1 MRKRQ
6 HLLPCFLLVA
16 AIVCFLCISPAYSE
30 FKRVNECELAR
41 TNASVTGQPVIL
53 NLCPA
58 SLDDAFE
65 CNPEDAFHAC
75 TPIPADGQSNTYDE
89 GRLYT
94 KKDEEENEWLKR
106 TQDFLDVYNPVYNPL
121 SPLTVEAGT
130 DSDGRY
136 APYGSTYI
144 RIGLGSQEVGLD
156 EMDILVTLGGEAAQ
170 AAGREQI
177 LGSLYLAGLRV
188 KTNGSSYVTM
198 YKVDGAMGIGVNV
211 DAAIDRIRLDTLS
224 WGDADGFTG
233 DTKIGDAGKAGYV
246 GLKNTDISGI
256 AVSGP
261 VAIDV
266 VTDDKGEHSLTKF
279 IHMGIGTQD
288 SQGHP
293 VNNLNVG
300 VASLGTTV
308 VIGDKK
314 DFSGNTG
321 VLGELYMKDLAM
333 NVNGY
338 LDIYNP
344 QDKVAATNLDF
355 GLTIPTLTLNTLSW
369 GDPDGFEGSPGAGGV
384 GLKNLAISNL
394 AIDGRAT
401 IGTETVQA
409 GDGMT
414 LLPVGTAFVHMGFS
428 NLDVSMDSL
437 NTDVALGNAK
447 DNLNQV
453 LGSVYLGGLKMRMD
467 GDLDIHTP
475 SASTQGIVLELDVN
489 FPKINLDALSWG
501 NDGGIGGMAVAELA
515 GKTSA
520 GFIGLSNLA
529 IADLQVA
536 GRVSIDVATIESP
549 VAFTSSD
556 LIKHY
561 QMGPTFVRIGL
572 GTGNSDILPSVGSG
586 ALFVGLR
593 TLKTDIILD
602 KEAKLIS
609 VDRGRL
615 GSVYIE
621 NMLIGINGAVYI
633 WAH

>member
-1 MRKRQ
+1 MKMWKKQ
-6 HLLPCFLLVA
+6 HPVPCFLLAA
-16 AIVCFLCISPAYSE
+16 AIVCFLFISPAFSE
-30 FKRVNECELAR
+30 FKKVSECELAR
-41 TNASVTGQPVIL
+41 TNASVTGQP
-53 NLCPA
+53 A
-58 SLDDAFE
+58 SIYCATNASWEEESTCNVENAF
-65 CNPEDAFHAC
+65 DAC
-75 TPIPADGQSNTYDE
+75 TSRLTE
-89 GRLYT
+89 GESIAKEDSLSSPDDQGER
-94 KKDEEENEWLKR
+94 DWLKK
-106 TQDFLDVYNPVYNPL
+106 TQDFEDVYYPVYEKF
-121 SPLTVEAGT
+121 SPISVEAGT
-130 DSDGRY
+130 DSYGLYY
-136 APYGSTYI
+136 APDGSTYI

-156 EMDILVTLGGEAAQ
+156 EMDINVTLGSEAAEATGQ
-170 AAGREQI
+170 TQI
-177 LGSLYLAGLRV
+177 LGSLYIGGLSV
-188 KTNGSSYVTM
+188 KSNGSSYVTL
-198 YKVDGAMGIGVNV
+198 YKKEGQMGLGVNV
-211 DAAIDRIRLDTLS
+211 DAAIDRIGLKTLS
-224 WGDADGFTG
+224 WGDADG
-233 DTKIGDAGKAGYV
+233 IGGNTKAGFV

-256 AVSGP
+256 AVTGP
-261 VAIDV
+261 VSLEV
-266 VTDDKGEHSLTKF
+266 QTDDKGELTLTKF
-279 IHMGIGTQD
+279 IRMDIGYDHLRNPVPLEVGI
-288 SQGHP
+288 
-293 VNNLNVG
+293 
-300 VASLGTTV
+300 ASLDTTV
-308 VIGDKK
+308 IVGDQK
-314 DFSGNTG
+314 DFSSRQD
-321 VLGELYMKDLAM
+321 VLGELYMKDLKM
-333 NVNGY
+333 NVRGY

-344 QDKVAATNLDF
+344 QDKAVATNLDF

-572 GTGNSDILPSVGSG
+572 GTGNSDIFPGVGSG
-586 ALFVGLR
+586 ALFVSIK
-593 TLKTDIILD
+593 TLNTDVILD
-602 KEAKLIS
+602 KDARLIS
-609 VDRGRL
+609 VDKGRL

-621 NMLIGINGAVYI
+621 NLLIGINGAVYI

>member
-1 MRKRQ
+1 M
-6 HLLPCFLLVA
+6 
-16 AIVCFLCISPAYSE
+16 
-30 FKRVNECELAR
+30 
-41 TNASVTGQPVIL
+41 L

-58 SLDDAFE
+58 SLDDTFE

-156 EMDILVTLGGEAAQ
+156 EMDINVTLGSEAAEATGQ
-170 AAGREQI
+170 AQI
-177 LGSLYLAGLRV
+177 LGSLYIGGLSV
-188 KTNGSSYVTM
+188 KSNGSSYVTL
-198 YKVDGAMGIGVNV
+198 YKKEGQMGLGVNV

-224 WGDADGFTG
+224 WGDVDG
-233 DTKIGDAGKAGYV
+233 IGGNTKAGFV

-256 AVSGP
+256 AVTGP
-261 VAIDV
+261 VSLEV
-266 VTDDKGEHSLTKF
+266 QTDDKGELTLTKF
-279 IHMGIGTQD
+279 IRMDIGYDHLRNPVPLEVGI
-288 SQGHP
+288 
-293 VNNLNVG
+293 
-300 VASLGTTV
+300 ASLDTTV
-308 VIGDKK
+308 IVGDQK

-344 QDKVAATNLDF
+344 QDKAVATNLDF

-401 IGTETVQA
+401 IDTETVQA

-437 NTDVALGNAK
+437 KTDVALGNAK

-453 LGSVYLGGLKMRMD
+453 LGSVYLGGLKMGMN
-467 GDLDIHTP
+467 GTVDIHTP
-475 SASTQGIVLELDVN
+475 AASTQGIVLELDVK

-501 NDGGIGGMAVAELA
+501 NDGGIGGMTAAELA

-536 GRVSIDVATIESP
+536 GRVSIDVATLESP
-549 VAFTSSD
+549 VIVVDAARS
-556 LIKHY
+556 
-561 QMGPTFVRIGL
+561 MNPTFVHISL
-572 GTGNSDILPSVGSG
+572 GTGNANISPSAANGQ
-586 ALFVGLR
+586 LFISVSSLR
-593 TLKTDIILD
+593 TDVVLDNAKTL
-602 KEAKLIS
+602 AS
-609 VDRGRL
+609 NSPGTL
-615 GSVYIE
+615 GSLYVKD
-621 NMLIGINGAVYI
+621 LAIGINGWVNVG
-633 WAH
+633 AH